1 MFANMTT
8 EQDRITI
15 MFRTRREKGSINYC
29 FGKLGMGDYLRFL
42 S

>member
-8 EQDRITI
+8 EQDRVTI
-15 MFRTRREKGSINYC
+15 MFRTRREEGSINYC
-29 FGKLGMGDYLRFL
+29 FKKLGMGDYLYLL